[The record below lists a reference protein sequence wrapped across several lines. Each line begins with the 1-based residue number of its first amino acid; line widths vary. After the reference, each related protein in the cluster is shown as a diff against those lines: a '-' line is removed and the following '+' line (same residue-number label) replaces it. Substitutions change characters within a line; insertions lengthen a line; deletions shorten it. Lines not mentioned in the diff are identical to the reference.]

1 MISRNMIFGTVGAVA
16 VALGAWFVLN
26 PTTSSIPVSTIGA
39 AYAQTAPEDI
49 DTSAVFEVALG
60 EETAPITL
68 IEYASFT
75 CPHCAT
81 FNTDVLSQIK
91 KDYVDTGKVKV
102 IHREVYFDRY
112 GLWAG
117 MVARCAG
124 PDRYFAMID
133 MVYKGQR
140 ELFSSSDPNEVVEN
154 LRKLGRTAGLTDEQ
168 LDACTSDGQMAQAL
182 VAYYQK
188 TADADG
194 IEATPSF
201 IINGESYSNMS
212 YRDFKKTLDGLLGE

>member
-1 MISRNMIFGTVGAVA
+1 MVSRNVMFGAIGAVA
-16 VALGAWFVLN
+16 IAVGGWLVLN
-26 PTTSSIPVSTIGA
+26 PQSSSIPAAGIGA
-39 AYAQTAPEDI
+39 VNAQTALAEV

-60 EETAPITL
+60 QEDAPITM

-75 CPHCAT
+75 CPHCANFHT
-81 FNTDVLSQIK
+81 GALQDIK
-91 KDYVDTGKVKV
+91 KEYIDTGKVKL

-124 PDRYFAMID
+124 PDRYFPMID
-133 MVYKGQR
+133 LVYKGQR
-140 ELFSSSDPNEVVEN
+140 ELFSSSDPNAVVEN
-154 LRKLGRTAGLTDEQ
+154 LRKLGRTAGLSDEQ
-168 LDACTSDGQMAQAL
+168 LDACTTDADMAQAL

-188 TADADG
+188 NADADK

-201 IINGESYSNMS
+201 IINGEKYDNMS
-212 YRDFKKTLDGLLGE
+212 IANFREVLDGLLGE